1 MKKVLLGAA
10 LALLVANGSVHAA
23 PVQWSGNGHWYE
35 AVASTANWEAARV
48 AASAST
54 FMGAQGH
61 LATVTSAAESV
72 FISSLGDDVNLDL
85 SLYAIGG
92 FQSLL
97 ATTPGAGWQWITGEA
112 FVFDNWHPAEPNDF
126 PSFFEIIGLGSEDFL
141 GLWTGENAQ
150 GVTWNDIN
158 NVGPLRGYVVE
169 YAPGQVIEP
178 ATLAL
183 LGIGLAGLGFSRRKR

>member
-1 MKKVLLGAA
+1 MPMKKALLGAA
-10 LALLVANGSVHAA
+10 LALLTSGSLQAA

-35 AVASTANWEAARV
+35 AVASTANWEAARL

-61 LATVTSAAESV
+61 LATVTSAGESLFV
-72 FISSLGDDVNLDL
+72 STLGGNL

-112 FVFDNWHPAEPNDF
+112 FAFNNWAAGEPNDF
-126 PSFFEIIGLGSEDFL
+126 PSAAGTEILGLGSEDFI
-141 GLWTGENAQ
+141 GLWTSSDAE

-169 YAPGQVIEP
+169 FAPAQVIEP